1 MKKLKVCLVGIGFIG
16 RQHVEAIRRIPAVE
30 IAAVSD
36 LNEEATRIF
45 CEENAIPGFYTD
57 YREMLDTEKP
67 DIVHVCTPNWLHF
80 EVSCE
85 ALKRGINVYC
95 EKPLALDP
103 VQTGEL
109 CRLAKEHNVL
119 GAVNYNYRQNA
130 QAREM
135 HARIHKADG
144 SWGKTFFVSGWYYQ
158 GYNISDWGGGWKYDI
173 DKGGKTRALADI
185 GSHWIDLAQYV
196 TGQKIRRVMAE
207 FTMVYPYRKKRERG
221 KAPEEGQLIEVKNE
235 DIAQVMME
243 FDDGSKGNLI
253 ASVAAAGHKNDLS
266 ISIDGSRYAMRWDQE
281 NPDKLLIETNEEGVI
296 LKHAGPEVL
305 SEEAR
310 PYGTLPSGH
319 PVGWADAFRNGIR
332 AFYNCVRGKE
342 EKEYAT
348 FEDGD
353 YVVRI
358 LEACYESNLKKQW
371 VEVK

>member
-1 MKKLKVCLVGIGFIG
+1 MKELKVCLVGIGFIG
-16 RQHVEAIRRIPAVE
+16 RQHVEAIRRIPAVR

-36 LNEEATRIF
+36 LNEEMIRNF
-45 CEENAIPGFYTD
+45 CEENAISAWYGD

-85 ALKRGINVYC
+85 ALKRGIHVYC

-103 VQTGEL
+103 EQTGEL
-109 CRLAKEHNVL
+109 CRLAKENGVL

-135 HARIHKADG
+135 NARIHAADG

-158 GYNISDWGGGWKYDI
+158 GYNISDWAGGWKYDI

-196 TGQKIRRVMAE
+196 TGQKIKRVMAE
-207 FTMVYPYRKKRERG
+207 FTMVYPYRKKRGTEP
-221 KAPEEGQLIEVKNE
+221 PELIEVKNE
-235 DIAQVMME
+235 DIAQVMLE
-243 FDDGSKGNLI
+243 FDDGAKGNLI

-281 NPDKLLIETNEEGVI
+281 NPDKLYIETNEDGV
-296 LKHAGPEVL
+296 LLRHAGPEVL
-305 SEEAR
+305 SPEAR
-310 PYGTLPSGH
+310 AYGTLPSGH

-332 AFYNCVRGKE
+332 AFYDCVRGKE
-342 EKEYAT
+342 ERNYAT

-353 YVVRI
+353 YVVRV
-358 LEACYESNLKKQW
+358 LEACYKSNQEKRW
-371 VEVK
+371 IDVE